1 MLFFNTITIEDAL
14 KKIRVL
20 DSSKAI
26 QATDTEV
33 KVIKGNSNFFVISMN
48 LLVKENFLNV

>member
-1 MLFFNTITIEDAL
+1 MFFFNTITIEDAL

-26 QATDTEV
+26 QAIDTEV
-33 KVIKGNSNFFVISMN
+33 KAIKGNSNFFVISMN